1 MDATGPIKVLVLS
14 RIGIP
19 QAAYVSFVACN
30 MEITEQF
37 PALQAAK
44 VVMKASL
51 GQRQPKSSIEHDD
64 GTLDE

>member
-1 MDATGPIKVLVLS
+1 
-14 RIGIP
+14 
-19 QAAYVSFVACN
+19 

>member
-1 MDATGPIKVLVLS
+1 
-14 RIGIP
+14 
-19 QAAYVSFVACN
+19 

-37 PALQAAK
+37 PALQAAN

-51 GQRQPKSSIEHDD
+51 AQRQPKSSTEHDD

>member
-14 RIGIP
+14 LIGIP
-19 QAAYVSFVACN
+19 QAAYVSFVACS

-44 VVMKASL
+44 VVMKAVPGRGCAVL
-51 GQRQPKSSIEHDD
+51 E
-64 GTLDE
+64 LD